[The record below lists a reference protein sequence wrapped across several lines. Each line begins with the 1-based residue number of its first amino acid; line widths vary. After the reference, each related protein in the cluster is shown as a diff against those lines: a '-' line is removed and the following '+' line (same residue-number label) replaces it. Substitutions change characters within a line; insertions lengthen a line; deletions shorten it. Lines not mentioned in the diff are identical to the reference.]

1 MSESTIGSVAA
12 LHAQVYR
19 RPSAARV
26 GRPDSARA
34 SRGARITSGWES
46 ESRPE
51 PHLRRDR
58 RAPGGRGG
66 YYVRA
71 AWDARRDRGGVA
83 RQGGRH
89 KRHVCFATL
98 RWHTISVQQPVRH
111 TIPRRLCHPAVCP
124 CGASQGWPVGA
135 VPVQMWQR
143 RVQSRCRCAHLPQP
157 RLKLVLLDGRDGK
170 VATSRAAQPLDCA
183 GLRGTAPDA
192 AECALARL
200 CSPCQ
205 FVKTHLLQGMP

>member
-1 MSESTIGSVAA
+1 MWPSA
-12 LHAQVYR
+12 LHAQTVGPVPR
-19 RPSAARV
+19 VWAVLTVPAPVAARGSHPV
-26 GRPDSARA
+26 GSPNHVPSHICAETDGPR
-34 SRGARITSGWES
+34 
-46 ESRPE
+46 
-51 PHLRRDR
+51 
-58 RAPGGRGG
+58 GGRGG

-143 RVQSRCRCAHLPQP
+143 CAQSRCICGSGEPSPGADVAAVRAVPVQMWQRRAQSRCRCAP
-157 RLKLVLLDGRDGK
+157 
-170 VATSRAAQPLDCA
+170 ATAS
-183 GLRGTAPDA
+183 
-192 AECALARL
+192 
-200 CSPCQ
+200 S
-205 FVKTHLLQGMP
+205 

>member
-1 MSESTIGSVAA
+1 MSEWTIGSVAQCFA
-12 LHAQVYR
+12 RTDR

-135 VPVQMWQR
+135 VPVQVWQR
-143 RVQSRCRCAHLPQP
+143 WAQSRRRCCSAVPVQI
-157 RLKLVLLDGRDGK
+157 GRSPGHGRSGRG
-170 VATSRAAQPLDCA
+170 VPSRAS
-183 GLRGTAPDA
+183 
-192 AECALARL
+192 
-200 CSPCQ
+200 SPRR
-205 FVKTHLLQGMP
+205 